1 MTFKKTT
8 IDEDRLYLIYLNYLK
23 NEFAK
28 IIILNIYLF
37 NLEKTKVRYKRNTK
51 RNTIYDEDAIKKHIC
66 QKWSAWFLEIF
77 LSKILRLVSRLISI
91 K

>member
-37 NLEKTKVRYKRNTK
+37 NLEKTKMRYKRK
-51 RNTIYDEDAIKKHIC
+51 KKYDI
-66 QKWSAWFLEIF
+66 
-77 LSKILRLVSRLISI
+77 
-91 K
+91 